1 MGARL
6 TLFAAAVAI
15 LCLVSGRGVAE
26 EGRLEQL
33 ERRVQHLEQSA
44 TQGVGLGV
52 YALSGFFLLLIGTFS
67 ALWARSSGRDP
78 WLWLVAGL
86 LFNVFVFVG
95 VLIAAFFD
103 RLASLPGSPRS
114 TIVRNDL
121 AGEETEGTREKVSK
135 PATAAD
141 RPRNNRP
148 SSHNITPA

>member
-44 TQGVGLGV
+44 KQGVGLGV

-67 ALWARSSGRDP
+67 ALWARGSGRDP

-95 VLIAAFFD
+95 VLIAVFFGW
-103 RLASLPGSPRS
+103 LASLPGSPRS

-135 PATAAD
+135 PAIQAD